1 MPLILVTGATG
12 QVGRRFT
19 ARLLERRRPDTEVRV
34 LVRDEERG
42 APLGAL
48 GARIAVGDLREEK
61 DLRKAMEGVHAVVN
75 IAAAF
80 RGVPDEEAW
89 AVNRDA
95 AVALGRAAV
104 EAGTSRFVQVSTNLV
119 YGASRGRPLTEDDE
133 SVPGGPMWGAY
144 PASKAE
150 AEREL
155 LTLHRDHGLDLRI
168 GSLAFVY
175 GDGDPHLRNALRW
188 AGNWAGNQR
197 LALVHHADV
206 SQALLRLLRAPGGT
220 AGGSASGRR
229 YNIVDDAPATAVEL
243 HRINGAAIPEGMGE
257 RTDDDPWFGITS
269 NARLRE
275 ELGWRPLYPTMWTAR
290 DAGAL

>member
-155 LTLHRDHGLDLRI
+155 LALHRDHGLDLRI

-175 GDGDPHLRNALRW
+175 GDGDPHLRNALQW